1 MSDDLIDHYTKSGL
15 ISDPTRNFRPCD
27 GCGRRCHPDDLMT
40 RDVENY
46 GGHET
51 IELCERC
58 DTPPEPVGIEG
69 INFDALN
76 LDANAERT
84 RGAGQSN
91 QPETPTPLD
100 GASC

>member
-27 GCGRRCHPDDLMT
+27 GCGRRFHPDDLMT

-46 GGHET
+46 GEHET

-58 DTPPEPVGIEG
+58 DTPPEPVRIED
-69 INFDALN
+69 IDFDALN
-76 LDANAERT
+76 LDANAHYGDTEK
-84 RGAGQSN
+84 
-91 QPETPTPLD
+91 
-100 GASC
+100 

>member
-46 GGHET
+46 GRHET

-58 DTPPEPVGIEG
+58 DTPPEPVRIGDID
-69 INFDALN
+69 FDALN
-76 LDANAERT
+76 LDANRKWSDNTTRT
-84 RGAGQSN
+84 YTLKIPN
-91 QPETPTPLD
+91 ET
-100 GASC
+100 